1 MSHPISMLLL
11 VKSLRFIGVVLLCLT
26 GAPSFAQSGTH
37 RVQLKGHVPHA
48 MLARSHYL
56 EPMDAAAPL
65 DLVIGLPLRHVD
77 ELEQLIR
84 DLHDPGSPSY
94 GKYLTPEQFRD
105 QFGPEPGDVEMLA
118 SYFREAGYQIGEVS
132 QNRSLLHVRAPV
144 ATVEHSFNI
153 RMNHYHGPVRNFFAA
168 SQEPSLPA
176 EIAARILNIS
186 GLQNAQL
193 MKPHI
198 RRSPA
203 VALSTPSAAGTGPSG
218 GLSPQN
224 IQTIYSFP
232 GGAIN
237 GQGQTIGLFEMD
249 GYNPS
254 DISAYT
260 NYFKLQQVPLEN
272 VLIGGV
278 NGSPGDQTDEVVMDI
293 QLANAIAPG
302 ASKILVYEA
311 PNTSQ
316 GTLDLL
322 NRMASDN
329 RASVISISWGSGE
342 SDITQRFAEMEG
354 QIFRQM
360 AAQGQTVLVA
370 AGDSGAY
377 DVAPPTSTSVL
388 TVVDPASQP
397 YVTGAGGTTLQVS
410 SPGVYG
416 SEKAWNQA
424 HGATGGGVSSF
435 WPIPDW
441 QKGVATAYSTTARNV
456 PDVALD
462 ADSSTGYSI
471 YVKGKWSMI
480 AGTSAAAP
488 IWAGFVALANQSR
501 ALKGEPSVGFMN
513 PRLYRIG
520 AGSSYNANFHD
531 VLTGNNNY
539 YNAGIGFD
547 NTTGWGSLQATNLLG
562 SISTASQRVTFLK
575 LPTSMEWG
583 QTIDLKGVAVASSGL
598 PVTYSSAP
606 TTVCQVKD
614 TLLTAEL
621 PGNCIVTASQVGNET
636 FDAASTSASISVVQ
650 PTYPGVN
657 RTLTVQSSQDSGT
670 VASSPA
676 GIQCG
681 ADGNYCA
688 QAFTRNMVVT
698 LRATPSMG
706 HVFSRWS
713 GACSGKAPTCRVKM
727 SSNRQV
733 KALFK

>member
-1 MSHPISMLLL
+1 MLGI
-11 VKSLRFIGVVLLCLT
+11 VKSLRCIVVFLLCLT
-26 GAPSFAQSGTH
+26 AAPSFALAGNH
-37 RVQLKGHVPHA
+37 RVELKGHVPHA
-48 MLARSHYL
+48 MLGRSRYL

-65 DLVIGLPLRHVD
+65 DLVIGLPLRHAD

-84 DLHDPGSPSY
+84 DLHDPEHPSY
-94 GKYLTPEQFRD
+94 GKYLTPDQFRD
-105 QFGPEPGDVEMLA
+105 QFGPEPGTVEMVS
-118 SYFREAGYQIGEVS
+118 SYFKEAGYQIGQVS
-132 QNRSLLHVRAPV
+132 HNRSLLHVRAPV
-144 ATVEHSFNI
+144 TTVEHSFKV

-176 EIAARILNIS
+176 EIASRILNIS

-193 MKPHI
+193 MRPHI
-198 RRSPA
+198 RPRPA
-203 VALSTPSAAGTGPSG
+203 GALSTPLAAGTGPGG

-232 GGAIN
+232 GGGIN

-272 VLIGGV
+272 ILIGGV
-278 NGSPGDQTDEVVMDI
+278 NGSPGDDTDEVVMDI
-293 QLANAIAPG
+293 QLANAAAPG
-302 ASKILVYEA
+302 LSKILVYEA
-311 PNTSQ
+311 PNTNQ
-316 GTLDLL
+316 GTLDIL
-322 NRMASDN
+322 NRMATDN
-329 RASVISISWGSGE
+329 RASVISISWGSDE
-342 SDITQRFAEMEG
+342 SDITQRFAEMEN
-354 QIFRQM
+354 QIFQQM

-370 AGDSGAY
+370 SGDSGAY
-377 DVAPPTSTSVL
+377 DVAPPTRSSVL
-388 TVVDPASQP
+388 TTSDPASQP
-397 YVTGAGGTTLQVS
+397 YVTGTGGTTLRVS

-416 SEKAWNQA
+416 SEKAWNQGD
-424 HGATGGGVSSF
+424 GATGGGVSAF

-441 QKGVATAYSTTARNV
+441 QKGVTTAYSTTARNV

-462 ADSSTGYSI
+462 SDPSTGYSN
-471 YVKGKWSMI
+471 YVKGKWSLM

-488 IWAGFVALANQSR
+488 IWAGFVALVNQSR

-520 AGSSYNANFHD
+520 AGASYNANFHD

-539 YNAGIGFD
+539 YNAGIGYD
-547 NTTGWGSLQATNLLG
+547 NTTGWGTLQATNLLA
-562 SISTASQRVTFLK
+562 SISAGGQRVSFVK

-583 QTIDLKGVAVASSGL
+583 KTIDLKGAAVASSGL

-606 TTVCQVKD
+606 TTICRVRD

-621 PGNCIVTASQVGNET
+621 PGNCVVTASQAGNET
-636 FDAASTSASISVVQ
+636 LDAASTSASISVVQ

-657 RTLTVQSSQDSGT
+657 RTLTVQSPQNSGT
-670 VASSPA
+670 VISSPA

-681 ADGNYCA
+681 ADGNYCV

-698 LRATPSMG
+698 LRATSSMG
-706 HVFSRWS
+706 YVFSRWS

-727 SSNRQV
+727 TSNRQV